1 MIALGIETSCD
12 ETSIAVYSEK
22 EGTLSS
28 KIFSQA
34 EIHANFGGVIPEVAS
49 RNHIQ
54 KIQPLY
60 EECMKESGIKEK
72 DIDIIGVTNAPGLIG
87 ALFVGVSFAK
97 GLGYGL
103 NKPVMPVHHLAGHI
117 LSAELSYPD
126 LKPPYTALIISG
138 GHTHIFDVDEALNFT
153 LIGKTIDDAA
163 GEVFDKTARVMGGP
177 YPGGLFI
184 QNMAKKGD
192 RLKIK
197 FPVAFKN
204 EPRFSFSG
212 LKTSVINTIN
222 KGEYSYEDIAASF
235 QYTVAKTLAE
245 KVCAV
250 AEGMNRDK
258 IVVGGGVAANEE
270 IRKVFNDLKADKSVF
285 FPEIARCTDN
295 GEMIAY
301 AATRF
306 YKFRKFLNYSGSAYD
321 TKHSIGIL

>member
-126 LKPPYTALIISG
+126 LKPPYIALIISG
-138 GHTHIFDVDEALNFT
+138 GHTHIFDVDKALNFT

-245 KVCAV
+245 KVFAV
-250 AEGMNRDK
+250 AESMKRDK

>member
-245 KVCAV
+245 KVFAV
-250 AEGMNRDK
+250 AESMNRDK

>member
-138 GHTHIFDVDEALNFT
+138 GHTHIFDVDKALNFT

-245 KVCAV
+245 KVFAV
-250 AEGMNRDK
+250 AESMKRDK

>member
-138 GHTHIFDVDEALNFT
+138 GHTHIFDVDKALNFT

-245 KVCAV
+245 KVFAV
-250 AEGMNRDK
+250 AESMKRDK

-270 IRKVFNDLKADKSVF
+270 IRKVFNDLEADKSVF

>member
-12 ETSIAVYSEK
+12 ETSIAVYSTEH
-22 EGTLSS
+22 GTLSS

-34 EIHANFGGVIPEVAS
+34 DIHANFGGVIPEVAS

-54 KIQPLY
+54 KIKPLY
-60 EECMKESGIKEK
+60 DECIKESGI
-72 DIDIIGVTNAPGLIG
+72 DAYDLDIIGVTNAPGLIG

-97 GLGYGL
+97 GLGYAL
-103 NKPVMPVHHLAGHI
+103 KKPVLPVHHLSGHI
-117 LSAELSYPD
+117 LSAELSYPE

-138 GHTHIFDVDEALNFT
+138 GHTHIFDVDEALNFS

-177 YPGGLFI
+177 YPGGIFI
-184 QNMAKKGD
+184 QNMAEKGD
-192 RLKIK
+192 RYKIK

-204 EPRFSFSG
+204 EPKFSFSG
-212 LKTSVINTIN
+212 LKTSVMNTIN
-222 KGEYSYEDIAASF
+222 KGEYSLEDIAASF
-235 QYTVAKTLAE
+235 QYTVAKTLAD
-245 KVCAV
+245 KVFAV
-250 AEGMNRDK
+250 ADAMKRDK
-258 IVVGGGVAANEE
+258 VVIGGGVAANQE
-270 IRKVFNDLKADKSVF
+270 IRRVFNGEKGSKQVY

-306 YKFRKFLNYSGSAYD
+306 YKFRKFLNYKGSAYD
-321 TKHSIGIL
+321 TKHSIGI